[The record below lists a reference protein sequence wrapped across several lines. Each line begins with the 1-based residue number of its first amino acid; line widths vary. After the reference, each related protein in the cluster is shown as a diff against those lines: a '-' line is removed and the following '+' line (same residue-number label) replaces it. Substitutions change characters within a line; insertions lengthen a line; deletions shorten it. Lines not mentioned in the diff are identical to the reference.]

1 MEMLCKNL
9 RNLARKIINYE
20 MKEMISL
27 TNEEIESYE
36 KQNICHICEKKF
48 NTNKKYRK
56 VRDPCHYTG
65 KFRGAAHNN
74 CNLRYKI
81 PKEIH
86 IVFHNCSTYEYHF
99 IIKQLTKDFNGK
111 FDFLGEDTEKY
122 ITFSAPIYKK
132 IIMMKQSYTN

>member
-1 MEMLCKNL
+1 MEMLCKDL
-9 RNLARKIINYE
+9 RNLSRKIINYE

-36 KQNICHICEKKF
+36 KQNICHICEKEF

-81 PKEIH
+81 PKEIP
-86 IVFHNCSTYEYHF
+86 IVFHNGCTYDYYF
-99 IIKQLTKDFNGK
+99 IIKQLAMEFKGK
-111 FDFLGEDTEKY
+111 FDCLEQNTQNTLLFQHQS
-122 ITFSAPIYKK
+122 IKK
-132 IIMMKQSYTN
+132 MIMVK